1 MFRNRTD
8 AGQKLASKLKAY
20 YGRPDVLVLA
30 LPRGGVPVG
39 HEVGTAL
46 HAPVD
51 VFVVRKL
58 GVPWNPELAMG
69 AVATGGVRVLDEG
82 TVRALAIPGDEIA
95 RVAAEEERELE
106 RREQVYRGGR
116 APLPIAGKQVI
127 LVDDGIATGSTMRA
141 GVAALR
147 RHQPTRIVI
156 AVPVAPRATCAML
169 RSVADEVVCL
179 IEAEDF
185 FAIGEWYED
194 FSQLSDQDVQNLL
207 GNNAGLI
214 SAA

>member
-1 MFRNRTD
+1 MFQNRTE
-8 AGQKLASKLKAY
+8 AGRELASKLSAY
-20 YGRPDVLVLA
+20 SGQTDVLVLA

-39 HEVGTAL
+39 CEVARAL
-46 HAPVD
+46 RAPVD

-69 AVATGGVRVLDEG
+69 AVATGGVRVLEQE
-82 TVRALAIPGDEIA
+82 TVRSLAIPNEEIA
-95 RVAAEEERELE
+95 KVAAQEESELE
-106 RREQVYRGGR
+106 RRERAYRGGR
-116 APLPIAGKQVI
+116 VPLPIAGKKVI
-127 LVDDGIATGSTMRA
+127 LVDDGIATGSSMRA

-147 RHQPTRIVI
+147 KLNPARIVI
-156 AVPVAPRATCAML
+156 AVPVATRAACALL
-169 RSVADEVVCL
+169 RKLADEVVSA

-194 FSQLSDQDVQNLL
+194 FTQLSDADVQNLL
-207 GNNAGLI
+207 ENASGLI

>member
-1 MFRNRTD
+1 MFQNRKE
-8 AGQKLASKLKAY
+8 AGRKLASKLSAY
-20 YGRPDVLVLA
+20 IGQPDVLVLA

-39 HEVGTAL
+39 AEIARAL
-46 HAPVD
+46 HAPLD

-69 AVATGGVRVLDEG
+69 AVATGGVRVLDEE
-82 TVRALAIPGDEIA
+82 TIHSLAISREEIA
-95 RVAAEEERELE
+95 KVAAGEEIELE
-106 RREQVYRGGR
+106 RREQAYRGGR
-116 APLPIAGKQVI
+116 APLPIAGRNVI

-147 RHQPTRIVI
+147 KLQPARIVI
-156 AVPVAPRATCAML
+156 AAPVASHATCSML
-169 RSVADEVVCL
+169 RRVADEVVCA

-185 FAIGEWYED
+185 FSIGEWYED
-194 FSQLSDQDVQNLL
+194 FTQLSDKDVQDLL
-207 GNNAGLI
+207 GNASGLI

>member
-1 MFRNRTD
+1 MFQNRTE
-8 AGQKLASKLKAY
+8 AGQKLASRLSAY
-20 YGRPDVLVLA
+20 VGQPDVLVLA

-39 HEVGTAL
+39 CEVARAL
-46 HAPVD
+46 KAPVD

-69 AVATGGVRVLDEG
+69 AVATGGVRVLEQE
-82 TVRALAIPGDEIA
+82 TVRSLAIPNDV
-95 RVAAEEERELE
+95 VAKVASREEMEVQ
-106 RREQVYRGGR
+106 RREQAYRGSR
-116 APLPIAGKQVI
+116 APILVAGKKVI

-147 RHQPTRIVI
+147 KLQPARIVI
-156 AVPVAPRATCAML
+156 AVPVAPRATCVLL
-169 RSVADEVVCL
+169 RKLADEVVCA
-179 IEAEDF
+179 IEPEDF

-194 FSQLSDQDVQNLL
+194 FTQLSDADVQNLL
-207 GNNAGLI
+207 ENASGLI

>member
-1 MFRNRTD
+1 MFRNRID
-8 AGQKLASKLKAY
+8 AGQKLASKLQAY
-20 YGRPDVLVLA
+20 YGQPDVVVLG
-30 LPRGGVPVG
+30 LPRGGIPIG
-39 HEVGTAL
+39 CEIARTLHTAI
-46 HAPVD
+46 D

-69 AVATGGVRVLDEG
+69 AVATGGVRVLDEE
-82 TVRALAIPGDEIA
+82 TVQALAIPSEEIA
-95 RVAAEEERELE
+95 KIAAQEERELE
-106 RREQVYRGGR
+106 RRERTYRGSNL
-116 APLPIAGKQVI
+116 PLPVAGKRVI

-147 RHQPTRIVI
+147 RLQPARIVI

-169 RSVADEVVCL
+169 RKFADEVVCL

-185 FAIGEWYED
+185 FAISEWYED
-194 FSQLSDQDVQNLL
+194 FSQLTDEDVQRLL
-207 GNNAGLI
+207 TNASGLI

>member
-1 MFRNRTD
+1 MFQNRTE
-8 AGQKLASKLKAY
+8 AGQKLASKLSAY
-20 YGRPDVLVLA
+20 LAQPDVLVLS
-30 LPRGGVPVG
+30 LPRGGIPVG
-39 HEVGTAL
+39 CEIARAL

-69 AVATGGVRVLDEG
+69 AVATGGVRVLDQEIIG
-82 TVRALAIPGDEIA
+82 SLAVPSEE
-95 RVAAEEERELE
+95 VAAVAAREELEIE
-106 RREQVYRGGR
+106 RRERVYRSGR
-116 APLPIAGKQVI
+116 VPLPVAGKKVI

-147 RHQPTRIVI
+147 KLQPARIVI
-156 AVPVAPRATCAML
+156 AVPVAPRATCAIL
-169 RSVADEVVCL
+169 RQLADEVVCA

-194 FSQLSDQDVQNLL
+194 FTQLSDADVQNLIE
-207 GNNAGLI
+207 NASGLI

>member
-8 AGQKLASKLKAY
+8 AGQKLASKLQAY
-20 YGRPDVLVLA
+20 RDQPDVLILA

-39 HEVGTAL
+39 SEVGKAL

-69 AVATGGVRVLDEG
+69 AVATGGVRVLDEE
-82 TVRALAIPGDEIA
+82 TVRTLAIPAEEIA

-106 RREQVYRGGR
+106 RRERAYRGGHV
-116 APLPIAGKQVI
+116 PLPIAGKKVI

-141 GVAALR
+141 GVMALR
-147 RHQPTRIVI
+147 RLQPNRVVI
-156 AVPVAPRATCAML
+156 AVPVAPRASCTML
-169 RSVADEVVCL
+169 RKVADEVVCL

-185 FAIGEWYED
+185 FAIGEWYQD
-194 FSQLSDQDVQNLL
+194 FGQLTDEDVQNLL
-207 GNNAGLI
+207 GGTTGLI

>member
-1 MFRNRTD
+1 MFQNRTE
-8 AGQKLASKLKAY
+8 AGQKLTSKLSAY
-20 YGRPDVLVLA
+20 FGQPDVLVLA

-39 HEVGTAL
+39 YEIARKL

-69 AVATGGVRVLDEG
+69 AVATGGVRVIDQEI
-82 TVRALAIPGDEIA
+82 VRSLAIPHTEIA
-95 RVAAEEERELE
+95 KIAAQEELELE
-106 RREQVYRGGR
+106 RREHAYRGGR
-116 APLPIAGKQVI
+116 VPLPIGGKKVI
-127 LVDDGIATGSTMRA
+127 LVDDGIATGSTVRA

-147 RHQPTRIVI
+147 KLQPARIVI
-156 AVPVAPRATCAML
+156 AVPVAPRATCEML
-169 RSVADEVVCL
+169 RKVADEVVCA

-194 FSQLSDQDVQNLL
+194 FSQLSDEDVQNLL
-207 GNNAGLI
+207 ENASGLI

>member
-20 YGRPDVLVLA
+20 YAQPDVLVLA

-39 HEVGTAL
+39 HEVGKVL

-69 AVATGGVRVLDEG
+69 AVATGGVRVLEEE
-82 TVRALAIPGDEIA
+82 TVRELAIPSEDIA
-95 RVAAEEERELE
+95 KVAAEEEREVE
-106 RREQVYRGGR
+106 RREQAYRGGR
-116 APLPIAGKQVI
+116 VPLPITGKKVI

-147 RHQPTRIVI
+147 RLQPTRIVI
-156 AVPVAPRATCAML
+156 AVPVAPRATCSML
-169 RSVADEVVCL
+169 RNVADEVVCL

-194 FSQLSDQDVQNLL
+194 FSQLSDEDVKNLL
-207 GNNAGLI
+207 GSNTGLI

>member
-1 MFRNRTD
+1 MFRNRTE
-8 AGQKLASKLKAY
+8 AGQKLAARLQAY
-20 YGRPDVLVLA
+20 NHQPDVLVLA

-39 HEVGTAL
+39 YEIARAL

-69 AVATGGVRVLDEG
+69 AVATGGVRVFEEE
-82 TVRALAIPGDEIA
+82 TVRMLAIPGEEIA
-95 RVAAEEERELE
+95 KVAAREVRELE
-106 RREQVYRGGR
+106 RRERAYRGGR
-116 APLPIAGKQVI
+116 TPFPVAGRKVI
-127 LVDDGIATGSTMRA
+127 LVDDGVATGSTMRA

-147 RHQPTRIVI
+147 RLRPAQIVI

-169 RSVADEVVCL
+169 RKLADEVVCL

-194 FSQLSDQDVQNLL
+194 FSQLTDQDVQKLL
-207 GNNAGLI
+207 SDTSGLI

>member
-1 MFRNRTD
+1 MFRNRME
-8 AGQKLASKLKAY
+8 AGQKLASNLQAY
-20 YGRPDVLVLA
+20 RGQPDVLILA

-39 HEVGTAL
+39 CEISRAL

-58 GVPWNPELAMG
+58 GVPWNSELAMG
-69 AVATGGVRVLDEG
+69 AVATGGVRVFDEE
-82 TVRALAIPGDEIA
+82 TVRSLAIPSEEIA

-106 RREQVYRGGR
+106 RRERAYRGSR
-116 APLPIAGKQVI
+116 TPLPIAGKRVI

-147 RHQPTRIVI
+147 CLQPARIVI
-156 AVPVAPRATCAML
+156 AVPVAPRAACAML
-169 RSVADEVVCL
+169 RKVAEEVICL
-179 IEAEDF
+179 IEPEDF
-185 FAIGEWYED
+185 FAISEWYQD
-194 FSQLSDQDVQNLL
+194 FTQLTDEDVQNLL
-207 GNNAGLI
+207 ESSSGLL

>member
-8 AGQKLASKLKAY
+8 AGQKLASKLPAY
-20 YGRPDVLVLA
+20 YGQPDVLVLA

-39 HEVGTAL
+39 YEVGKAL

-69 AVATGGVRVLDEG
+69 AVATGGVRVLEAE
-82 TVRALAIPGDEIA
+82 TIRALAIPSEEIA
-95 RVAAEEERELE
+95 KVAAEEEREVE
-106 RREQVYRGGR
+106 RRERAYRGGR
-116 APLPIAGKQVI
+116 APLQIAGKKVI

-147 RHQPTRIVI
+147 RHQPARIVI
-156 AVPVAPRATCAML
+156 AVPVAPRATCSML
-169 RSVADEVVCL
+169 RTVADEVVCL

-194 FSQLSDQDVQNLL
+194 FSQLTDEDVQKLL

>member
-1 MFRNRTD
+1 MFQNRTD
-8 AGQKLASKLKAY
+8 AGQKLASKLSAY
-20 YGRPDVLVLA
+20 FAQTDVLVLA

-39 HEVGTAL
+39 CAVARAL
-46 HAPVD
+46 QAPVD

-69 AVATGGVRVLDEG
+69 AVATGGVRVLEQK
-82 TVRALAIPGDEIA
+82 TVRSLAIPNEEIA
-95 RVAAEEERELE
+95 KVAAREELE
-106 RREQVYRGGR
+106 VERQELAYRGSRGPV
-116 APLPIAGKQVI
+116 AIVGKKVI
-127 LVDDGIATGSTMRA
+127 LVDDGIATGSSMRA

-147 RHQPTRIVI
+147 KLNPARIVI
-156 AVPVAPRATCAML
+156 AAPVATHAACALL
-169 RSVADEVVCL
+169 RTLADEVVCA

-194 FSQLSDQDVQNLL
+194 FTQLSDADVQNLL
-207 GNNAGLI
+207 ENASGLI

>member
-8 AGQKLASKLKAY
+8 AGQKLASKLEAY
-20 YGRPDVLVLA
+20 LGQPDVVVLA
-30 LPRGGVPVG
+30 MPRGGVPVG
-39 HEVGTAL
+39 CEIAKAL

-69 AVATGGVRVLDEG
+69 AVATGGVRVLDEEI
-82 TVRALAIPGDEIA
+82 VRSLAIS
-95 RVAAEEERELE
+95 AEEITKVASAEEAEVE
-106 RREQVYRGGR
+106 RREHAYRKGR
-116 APLPIAGKQVI
+116 VPLPVIGKKVI
-127 LVDDGIATGSTMRA
+127 LVDDGIATGSTVRA

-147 RHQPTRIVI
+147 RLKPARIVV
-156 AVPVAPRATCAML
+156 AVPVAPRAASTML
-169 RSVADEVVCL
+169 REVADEVVCA

-185 FAIGEWYED
+185 FAISEWYED
-194 FSQLSDQDVQNLL
+194 FTQLNDADVYSLL
-207 GNNAGLI
+207 ENASGLI

>member
-1 MFRNRTD
+1 MFQNRTE
-8 AGQKLASKLKAY
+8 AGQELASKLTAY
-20 YGRPDVLVLA
+20 FAQPDVLVLA

-39 HEVGTAL
+39 CEIARAL

-69 AVATGGVRVLDEG
+69 AVATGGVRVLDQEIISS
-82 TVRALAIPGDEIA
+82 LAIPYEEVA
-95 RVAAEEERELE
+95 KVAAQEELELE
-106 RREQVYRGGR
+106 RRERAYRGSR
-116 APLPIAGKQVI
+116 VPLPVAGKKVI

-141 GVAALR
+141 GIAALR
-147 RHQPTRIVI
+147 KLQPTRIVI
-156 AVPVAPRATCAML
+156 AAAVAPRATCAIL
-169 RSVADEVVCL
+169 RKLADEVVCA

-194 FSQLSDQDVQNLL
+194 FTQLSDQEVQNLL
-207 GNNAGLI
+207 ENTSGLI

>member
-1 MFRNRTD
+1 MFQNRTE
-8 AGQKLASKLKAY
+8 AGQKVASRLSGYFGQA
-20 YGRPDVLVLA
+20 DVLVLA

-39 HEVGTAL
+39 CEVARAL

-51 VFVVRKL
+51 IFVVRKL

-69 AVATGGVRVLDEG
+69 AVATGGVRVLEQD
-82 TVRALAIPGDEIA
+82 TVRSLAIPNEEIA
-95 RVAAEEERELE
+95 KVAAQEELELE
-106 RREQVYRGGR
+106 RRERAYRGSR
-116 APLPIAGKQVI
+116 VPIPIAGKRVI

-147 RHQPTRIVI
+147 KLQPARIVI
-156 AVPVAPRATCAML
+156 AVPVAPRATCAIL
-169 RSVADEVVCL
+169 RKLADEVVCA

-194 FSQLSDQDVQNLL
+194 FTQLSDADVQNLIE
-207 GNNAGLI
+207 NASGLI

>member
-1 MFRNRTD
+1 MFRNRTE
-8 AGQKLASKLKAY
+8 AGQKLALKLQAY
-20 YGRPDVLVLA
+20 SGQPDVVVLA

-39 HEVGTAL
+39 CEVAKAL
-46 HAPVD
+46 RAPID

-69 AVATGGVRVLDEG
+69 AVATGGVRILEEE
-82 TVRALAIPGDEIA
+82 TVRSLAIPSEEIA
-95 RVAAEEERELE
+95 RIAAQEERELE
-106 RREQVYRGGR
+106 RRERSYRGVN
-116 APLPIAGKQVI
+116 APLPVAGKRVI

-141 GVAALR
+141 GVVALR
-147 RHQPTRIVI
+147 RLQPARVVI
-156 AVPVAPRATCAML
+156 AVPVAPRVTCMML
-169 RSVADEVVCL
+169 RKVADEVVCV

-194 FSQLSDQDVQNLL
+194 FSQLSDDEVRSLL
-207 GNNAGLI
+207 GSSSGLI

>member
-1 MFRNRTD
+1 MFQNRTE
-8 AGQKLASKLKAY
+8 AGRKLASKLSAY
-20 YGRPDVLVLA
+20 CGQPDVLILV

-39 HEVGTAL
+39 AEIARAL

-69 AVATGGVRVLDEG
+69 AVATGGVRVLDEE
-82 TVRALAIPGDEIA
+82 TIHTLAISREEIA
-95 RVAAEEERELE
+95 KVAEGEEIELE
-106 RREQVYRGGR
+106 RREQAYRGGR
-116 APLPIAGKQVI
+116 VPPSIAGKKVI

-141 GVAALR
+141 CVAALR
-147 RHQPTRIVI
+147 KLQPARIVI
-156 AVPVAPRATCAML
+156 AAPVASRATCAML
-169 RSVADEVVCL
+169 RRVADEVVCA

-194 FSQLSDQDVQNLL
+194 FTQLSDQEVQNLL
-207 GNNAGLI
+207 ENSGILI

>member
-1 MFRNRTD
+1 MFQNRKE
-8 AGQKLASKLKAY
+8 AGQKLATKLSAY
-20 YGRPDVLVLA
+20 FGQTDVVVLA
-30 LPRGGVPVG
+30 LPRGGVAVG
-39 HEVGTAL
+39 CEVARAL

-69 AVATGGVRVLDEG
+69 AVATGGVRVLEQE
-82 TVRALAIPGDEIA
+82 TVRSLAIPNEEIA
-95 RVAAEEERELE
+95 KVAAREELEIE
-106 RREQVYRGGR
+106 RRERAYRGGR
-116 APLPIAGKQVI
+116 VPLPVAGKKVI

-141 GVAALR
+141 GIAALR
-147 RHQPTRIVI
+147 KLQPARIVI
-156 AVPVAPRATCAML
+156 AVAVATHAACALL
-169 RSVADEVVCL
+169 RTLADEVVCA

-194 FSQLSDQDVQNLL
+194 FTQLSDLEVQTLL
-207 GNNAGLI
+207 ENASGLI

>member
-1 MFRNRTD
+1 MFQNRTE
-8 AGQKLASKLKAY
+8 AGRKLASRLSAY
-20 YGRPDVLVLA
+20 FGQADVLVLA

-39 HEVGTAL
+39 CEVARAL
-46 HAPVD
+46 QAPVD

-69 AVATGGVRVLDEG
+69 AVATGGVRVLEQE
-82 TVRALAIPGDEIA
+82 TVRSLAIPNEEIA
-95 RVAAEEERELE
+95 KVAAQEELELE
-106 RREQVYRGGR
+106 RRERAYRGSR
-116 APLPIAGKQVI
+116 VPLPVAGKKVI

-147 RHQPTRIVI
+147 KLGPTRIVI
-156 AVPVAPRATCAML
+156 AVPVAPQATCALL
-169 RSVADEVVCL
+169 RKLADEVVCA

-185 FAIGEWYED
+185 FAIGEWYKD
-194 FSQLSDQDVQNLL
+194 FTQLSDADVQNLL
-207 GNNAGLI
+207 ENASGLI

>member
-1 MFRNRTD
+1 MFRNRTE
-8 AGQKLASKLKAY
+8 AGQKLAARLQAY
-20 YGRPDVLVLA
+20 NHQPDVLVLA

-39 HEVGTAL
+39 YEIARAL

-69 AVATGGVRVLDEG
+69 AVATGGVRVFEEE
-82 TVRALAIPGDEIA
+82 TVRMLAIPGEEIA
-95 RVAAEEERELE
+95 KVAAREERELE
-106 RREQVYRGGR
+106 RRERAYRGGR
-116 APLPIAGKQVI
+116 TPFPVAGRKVI
-127 LVDDGIATGSTMRA
+127 LVDDGVATGSTMRA

-147 RHQPTRIVI
+147 RLRPAQIVI

-169 RSVADEVVCL
+169 RKLADEVVCL

-194 FSQLSDQDVQNLL
+194 FSQLTDQDVQKLL
-207 GNNAGLI
+207 GDDSGLI

>member
-1 MFRNRTD
+1 MFRNRTE
-8 AGQKLASKLKAY
+8 AGQKLAARLQAY
-20 YGRPDVLVLA
+20 NHQPDVLVLV

-39 HEVGTAL
+39 YEIARAL

-69 AVATGGVRVLDEG
+69 AVATGGVRVFEEE
-82 TVRALAIPGDEIA
+82 TVRMLAIPGEEIA
-95 RVAAEEERELE
+95 KVAAREERELE
-106 RREQVYRGGR
+106 RRERAYRGGR
-116 APLPIAGKQVI
+116 TPFPVAGRKVI
-127 LVDDGIATGSTMRA
+127 LVDDGVATGSTMRA

-147 RHQPTRIVI
+147 RLRPAQIVI

-169 RSVADEVVCL
+169 RKLADEVVCL

-194 FSQLSDQDVQNLL
+194 FSQLTDQDVQKLL
-207 GNNAGLI
+207 SDTSGLI